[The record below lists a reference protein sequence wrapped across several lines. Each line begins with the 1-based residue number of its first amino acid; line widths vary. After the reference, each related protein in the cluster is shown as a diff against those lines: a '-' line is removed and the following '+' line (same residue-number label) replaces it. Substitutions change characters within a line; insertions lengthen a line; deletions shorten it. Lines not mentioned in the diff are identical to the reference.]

1 MSADEK
7 HNWIKEQLLK
17 GFKEAVQK
25 AIEKTRYSE
34 YPYIVVEKN
43 GKLDIVKLERYT
55 K

>member
-43 GKLDIVKLERYT
+43 GKLEIVKLERFT

>member
-17 GFKEAVQK
+17 GFKEAVQT
-25 AIEKTRYSE
+25 AIERTRYSK
-34 YPYIVVEKN
+34 YPYIVIDNN
-43 GKLDIVKLERYT
+43 GKLDIVKLERNT

>member
-17 GFKEAVQK
+17 GFKEAVQN
-25 AIEKTRYSE
+25 AIERTRQSE
-34 YPYIVVEKN
+34 YPYIVVDNN